1 VRLQVRTQCIGD
13 VAFQR
18 PRRNHVARPSEHG
31 HGDEQRI
38 VRLAI
43 VLDHQRL
50 AVGLGHVGERP
61 VCVRVILLQMVECGV
76 ERRLV
81 AVANDLREQRI
92 ELRFPKRSSMRLP
105 GQRAQAT
112 GRPVCRHR
120 GRLAIRWHIKYI

>member
-1 VRLQVRTQCIGD
+1 
-13 VAFQR
+13 
-18 PRRNHVARPSEHG
+18 
-31 HGDEQRI
+31 
-38 VRLAI
+38 LAI

-92 ELRFPKRSSMRLP
+92 GFASRSDPRCGCPGKERKR
-105 GQRAQAT
+105 QADQFVGIG
-112 GRPVCRHR
+112 GR
-120 GRLAIRWHIKYI
+120 RLAIRWHIKYI